1 MTRRFPWSSVLGV
14 LVALCWS
21 VLPARATSPVK
32 EWTFLV
38 FVNADNNL
46 DDHGLDDHQE
56 MAAAGSNGHLNIVT
70 LFDRFQGP
78 ATINFIEK
86 NQVRPIR
93 ELGEVDMGDPR
104 VLVQFVKD
112 MVAEFPARHY
122 ALVVW
127 NHGSGWKTHP
137 EKGISYDDESGNHI
151 TTNQLGAAMAD
162 IKGFL
167 GRNLD
172 LLAMDA
178 CLMQMLEVAW
188 AVHGSV
194 DFVVASEEVEP
205 IEGYPYTSIL
215 GRVTPATTPADFC
228 RLIVQQYGNFYA
240 TYEPSD
246 PWEDMTHAGRP
257 GRILDTTQSAIDCA
271 KLPAVKVAL
280 DDLCSRLLA
289 GDDDGPLGEAI
300 RTVQRF
306 STSANVDLADLLARL
321 RAASPDAGLHQLI
334 DRAQATLAGAIL
346 VSTATSADEGRAANR
361 GSGRHASLTPRRG
374 FRANGLAIFFPK
386 ASAGLLPGYHDLA
399 WAADSLWDDL
409 LVGFFQR
416 SETTALRQAVE
427 AGDIGTLRA
436 WRAAA
441 HAGNR
446 EVTDRVLAALRFRVF
461 CEGDLPA
468 SRQTEVAACLAPV
481 GTP

>member
-1 MTRRFPWSSVLGV
+1 MTRHFSWPLVLGV
-14 LVALCWS
+14 VAALCWS
-21 VLPARATSPVK
+21 ALSAWAATPVK

-78 ATINFIEK
+78 ATINFVEK
-86 NQVRPIR
+86 GLVRPIR
-93 ELGEVDMGDPR
+93 DLGEVDMGDPR
-104 VLVQFVKD
+104 LLVQFVKD
-112 MVAEFPARHY
+112 MAAEFPARHY

-137 EKGISYDDESGNHI
+137 AKGISYDDESGNHI
-151 TTNQLGAAMAD
+151 TTNQLGAAMAE
-162 IKGFL
+162 IRQAL

-172 LLAMDA
+172 ILAMDA
-178 CLMQMLEVAW
+178 CLMQMMEVAW

-215 GRVTPATTPADFC
+215 GRVAPATTPADFC

-246 PWEDMTHAGRP
+246 PWEDMAHPGRAGR
-257 GRILDTTQSAIDCA
+257 IMDTTQSAIDCA
-271 KLPAVKVAL
+271 KLPAVKDAL
-280 DDLCSRLLA
+280 DDLCSRLLGG
-289 GDDDGPLGEAI
+289 GDDVPLAEAV

-321 RAASPDAGLHQLI
+321 RAASPDAGLHRLI
-334 DRAQATLAGAIL
+334 DRAQAALAAAIL
-346 VSTATSADEGRAANR
+346 ASTTTSADDGGAWNPAATRRAR
-361 GSGRHASLTPRRG
+361 RPPRRG
-374 FRANGLAIFFPK
+374 FTAHGLAIFFPRT
-386 ASAGLLPGYHDLA
+386 SAGLLAGYHDLA

-416 SETTALRQAVE
+416 SETAVLRQAID
-427 AGDIGTLRA
+427 AGDIGILRA
-436 WRAAA
+436 WLAAA
-441 HAGNR
+441 PAGNR

-461 CEGDLPA
+461 CEGDLPVPLRTEAA
-468 SRQTEVAACLAPV
+468 SLLAPFAN
-481 GTP
+481 P